1 MDSKSKIETIEIGK
15 LKLNKENPRS
25 INGDK
30 FKKLVRSIKKFPEM
44 LKIRPI
50 VVDEKMT
57 ILGGNMRYKAC
68 VEIGLTEVPVIV
80 VKGLN
85 SEQAKQFIIKDNVG
99 YGEWDWEMLADEW
112 DVVKLKDW
120 GLDLPIKAEL
130 SDEEY
135 STKVDSPIYE
145 TKALKPTENELYDLS
160 KYNELVEDIEK
171 STISKEQKTFLKLS
185 ATRHIKFNYS
195 KIADYY
201 AHSEEGTQELIED
214 SALVIIDYDKAIEK
228 GFVEV
233 YRNIE
238 NLSLINE

>member
-1 MDSKSKIETIEIGK
+1 MTKSKIQVIKVDK
-15 LKLNKENPRS
+15 LKPNKANPRK
-25 INGDK
+25 INKDK
-30 FKKLVRSIKKFPEM
+30 FKKLVTSIKKFPKM
-44 LKIRPI
+44 LDIRPI
-50 VVDEKMT
+50 VVDENMT

-68 VEIGLTEVPVIV
+68 LDIGIKEVPVIV
-80 VKGLN
+80 VNGLSN
-85 SEQAKQFIIKDNVG
+85 DEADQFIIKDNVG
-99 YGEWDWEMLADEW
+99 YGEWAWETLADEW

-171 STISKEQKTFLKLS
+171 SNVSKEEKTFLKLS

-238 NLSLINE
+238 NLSLIDE